1 MRWWPNPQRTDVMS
15 TRVSHREGAPENP
28 FGDLAEW
35 TIASDIQAIDHVVDG
50 VISFCASAGFSA
62 RHRRFNVPIALTE
75 ALSNAILRG
84 NQNDKSRRVHITSS
98 VRITPE
104 NATLLIDVTDE
115 GEGFDVDNAGA
126 SPDSPDWLD
135 REDGRGVFLMR
146 SLMDRVE
153 CGPAAGDCGYTVRL
167 ILYRT

>member
-1 MRWWPNPQRTDVMS
+1 MAARISRSGGMS
-15 TRVSHREGAPENP
+15 ETT

-35 TIASDIQAIDHVVDG
+35 TIASDIQAIDHVVNG

-84 NQNDKSRRVHITSS
+84 NQNDKSRRVHVTSS
-98 VRITPE
+98 IRITPE

-115 GEGFDVDNAGA
+115 GRGFDVDRAGG
-126 SPDSPDWLD
+126 SPDSPDWLE

-146 SLMDRVE
+146 SLMDHVE
-153 CGPAAGDCGYTVRL
+153 CGPAAGDCGHTVRL